1 MKRQDHSNKNALR
14 QLYQR
19 KYELDKD
26 FSFKVPRLKTD
37 LHAYLHRLLNAVEE
51 AFTTSNDV
59 VKYKGHELRFIQ
71 DRYNK
76 DEDDDA

>member
-1 MKRQDHSNKNALR
+1 MAIKKNHSHKNAIK
-14 QLYQR
+14 QLYQK

-26 FSFKVPRLKTD
+26 FKFKVPRLKTD

-51 AFTTSNDV
+51 AFETSRV